1 MISLKYIIKTNWYE
15 RRIMSLWCPLIQIS
29 PPTEAMF
36 LAQSTLSH
44 LQPLYP
50 VRQMITSRN
59 YEKKKKKHWQLGL
72 VLGDL
77 PWDSSLSKY
86 LYGGQSAA
94 GQLACLCPSLGSS
107 ASAEQGE
114 PGMKSKDFIAT
125 VSQESLR
132 LLGIKREVTPVSPV
146 GGGGAA
152 APSQREYQPERWNV
166 GLVEGPWGEVCS
178 QHQPG
183 SSPAPTAPKRHAL
196 WGGKKRQH

>member
-1 MISLKYIIKTNWYE
+1 MMPTDSDLTSNRSNVSCSVHSLPPAAPLPCKANDHIKK
-15 RRIMSLWCPLIQIS
+15 LW
-29 PPTEAMF
+29 
-36 LAQSTLSH
+36 
-44 LQPLYP
+44 
-50 VRQMITSRN
+50 
-59 YEKKKKKHWQLGL
+59 KKKKKHWQLGL

-86 LYGGQSAA
+86 LYGGQSSA

-125 VSQESLR
+125 VSQESLC

-146 GGGGAA
+146 GGGGAT
-152 APSQREYQPERWNV
+152 APNQREYQPERWNV

-196 WGGKKRQH
+196 WGGKKKTTLKVNI